1 MRLDPVFFGAQHTL
15 LVLDLLN
22 DSETLKDPSIFKE
35 FFGPIPAL
43 AGGELAE
50 EITDARR
57 SARAINPTECINL
70 RTRVLQEIGARAA
83 SQPPPEPSAE
93 TEAVEKDKKGKG
105 KDKKK
110 GEKKK

>member
-1 MRLDPVFFGAQHTL
+1 M
-15 LVLDLLN
+15 DLLN

-35 FFGPIPAL
+35 FFGAIPAL
-43 AGGELAE
+43 TGGELAE

-70 RTRVLQEIGARAA
+70 RTRVLQEIGAKAA
-83 SQPPPEPSAE
+83 RVPAPSPEAE
-93 TEAVEKDKKGKG
+93 EKEKKEKG

-110 GEKKK
+110 SEKKK